1 MMALLKSLSSL
12 TCLPFWCWFVLV
24 VFLIQ
29 VEIFLILDI
38 ITDFQLKPGHIRL
51 CVCVCVCVRVR
62 VHVHVYG
69 AGDQTQ
75 GFAHARQAV
84 CH

>member
-1 MMALLKSLSSL
+1 
-12 TCLPFWCWFVLV
+12 
-24 VFLIQ
+24 
-29 VEIFLILDI
+29 
-38 ITDFQLKPGHIRL
+38 
-51 CVCVCVCVRVR
+51 VR

-84 CH
+84 CHWATSLAKSLDFI